1 MEGGG
6 QNLRV
11 LSAPEQTV
19 SKRMPPAAG
28 VYIGWDWD
36 GFYLAILSVLRNPR
50 SAAAYS
56 QSLVDIMNL
65 PAAMVF
71 TQSILAAAW
80 ARFAVIFPYWDLQA
94 AYRLMEIFLTQT
106 GRLQDGDTRQWY
118 VIEQDWQGLE
128 KQEDERVQF
137 VEYAGI
143 PGNLGTLPVYP
154 GGRGHVSLT
163 PRRAPRIRGRQYF

>member
-6 QNLRV
+6 QNLKV

-28 VYIGWDWD
+28 AYIGWDWD
-36 GFYLAILSVLRNPR
+36 AFYLAILSVLRNPR

-65 PAAMVF
+65 PTAMVF

-106 GRLQDGDTRQWY
+106 GRLQDGDTRHWHT
-118 VIEQDWQGLE
+118 IEQDWQGLE
-128 KQEDERVQF
+128 KQEDERAQF

-143 PGNLGTLPVYP
+143 PGNLGSLPIYNLTS
-154 GGRGHVSLT
+154 RSLDV
-163 PRRAPRIRGRQYF
+163 PMRQYPMIRNF